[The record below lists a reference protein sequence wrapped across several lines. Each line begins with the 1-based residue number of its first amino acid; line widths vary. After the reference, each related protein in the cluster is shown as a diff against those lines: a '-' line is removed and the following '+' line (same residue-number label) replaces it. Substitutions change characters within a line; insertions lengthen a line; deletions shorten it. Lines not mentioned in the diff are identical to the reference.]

1 VEWGKSPELRK
12 IEMIHEFVLKTSTKI
27 AIALILFVVSTISAL
42 AILFSWKLGELSPVV
57 SIPAMMLLALSIWEL
72 AGLRIYEELRNDG
85 VDLSERPFSQR
96 LPGYLIDS
104 FDRDEDF
111 SGEYLRHVPEPVR
124 NRAVEYL
131 KSFVEEFK
139 SDIDYVSGPE
149 LTRDEALA
157 LLMKKK
163 SEVPVHELCRLQNF
177 LRNHDEFLSVLT
189 QNPVLYSNAIG
200 LLNQNIKIK
209 LKTVAVLDEP
219 EVIKDSLTTQTGTTE
234 DSSEVRDGLLTSMR
248 RKIEE
253 DQLLTLQHKTGLK
266 GESHD

>member
-1 VEWGKSPELRK
+1 
-12 IEMIHEFVLKTSTKI
+12 MIHEFVMKTSTKL
-27 AIALILFVVSTISAL
+27 AIALILFTVSTISAVS
-42 AILFSWKLGELSPVV
+42 ILFSWKLGYLAPVV
-57 SIPAMMLLALSIWEL
+57 SIPAMMLLALSTWEL

-85 VDLSERPFSQR
+85 VNLRERPFVPP
-96 LPGYLIDS
+96 LPPYLIDS
-104 FDRDEDF
+104 FDSDEDF
-111 SGEYLRHVPEPVR
+111 SGEYLRHVPGPVR
-124 NRAVEYL
+124 DRAVEYL

-139 SDIDYVSGPE
+139 SDIDYFSGPE
-149 LTRDEALA
+149 LTRDEALG

-163 SEVPVHELCRLQNF
+163 AEIPVHELCRLQNF

-200 LLNQNIKIK
+200 LLNQKLKIK

-219 EVIKDSLTTQTGTTE
+219 EVIKESLTTQTRTETIE
-234 DSSEVRDGLLTSMR
+234 DSSEVREGLLTSMR

-266 GESHD
+266 GVEVYDNE